1 MNGHRQHA
9 AMVSRSPDVTSGCV
23 GWALRKNSAAH
34 EIEAIAMIKRTAV
47 RRRFAIVCL
56 IVSILAGLYACKS
69 RPRDPVAEVEAFI
82 TKVEQLT
89 EARDLA
95 GLKEVIHEDYQGSHG
110 LNKRRVI
117 SLLQLQFLKRK
128 KIHVISR
135 VIELEVTEKDTS
147 ARVDLLAGLAG
158 QPIEGLLGLKDVR
171 ADIMRFKIRLR
182 YDGDDWL
189 VQRVDWSRARLSDFL
204 EFVGD

>member
-1 MNGHRQHA
+1 
-9 AMVSRSPDVTSGCV
+9 
-23 GWALRKNSAAH
+23 
-34 EIEAIAMIKRTAV
+34 MIKRTAV